1 VALGTTEGVGVFG
14 VGQTDVFVVGGGGII
29 LRHRLK

>member
-1 VALGTTEGVGVFG
+1 VGVFG

-29 LRHRLK
+29 LHHRLK